1 MMLGWLCR
9 AWPPVFSEQ
18 GLMLMM
24 RGLLCWEKSVG
35 PGVFAS
41 GADAHDAGLVVSE
54 WLLVS
59 FFGSA
64 DVFCMLDVHR
74 DIQNKDDGL
83 TKR

>member
-41 GADAHDAGLVVSE
+41 GADAHDAGLVVSV
-54 WLLVS
+54 VS
-59 FFGSA
+59 A
-64 DVFCMLDVHR
+64 CVFLR
-74 DIQNKDDGL
+74 
-83 TKR
+83 KRGCFLHA